1 MPGAAVRA
9 GDVQQGRGPAA
20 LGTITVSQQA
30 RPIPIV
36 VRVTHSSSE
45 ICLVKVWPRQ
55 IRARNGGRG
64 QSSVIQPLTGPG
76 QARSRPELKMIGPHI
91 STIAAQALRMVMTTP
106 RLTIVRGCCSR

>member
-1 MPGAAVRA
+1 MRGLMPGAAVRA
-9 GDVQQGRGPAA
+9 GAVQQGRGPAA

-45 ICLVKVWPRQ
+45 ICLVKMWPRQ

-64 QSSVIQPLTGPG
+64 PEQRHPAVDLPG
-76 QARSRPELKMIGPHI
+76 
-91 STIAAQALRMVMTTP
+91 
-106 RLTIVRGCCSR
+106 